1 MTYTHKRI
9 SRNATCTK
17 VTLDNMEYILNLLN
31 SSKNIEA
38 SKYGKDIM
46 IRLKKPVKGQLDIQ
60 TINHGW
66 WVVEQ
71 ENKDCKVM
79 SQAEFNS
86 KYEII

>member
-46 IRLKKPVKGQLDIQ
+46 IRLKKSVKGQLDIQ

-71 ENKDCKVM
+71 ENKDFKVM